1 MYFIVLHQSHL
12 LLSIIPITFQFFVS
26 SSKVSPEPV
35 SLTCFCSE
43 EKSFKIFFI
52 KFSSLQFM
60 LNFGQ
65 QEIGPHI
72 ILGFNL
78 LKVASP

>member
-43 EKSFKIFFI
+43 EKSFKYFFYKVFFI
-52 KFSSLQFM
+52 AVYAKLWTTRDWTTYYPGLF
-60 LNFGQ
+60 
-65 QEIGPHI
+65 IY
-72 ILGFNL
+72 
-78 LKVASP
+78 

>member
-1 MYFIVLHQSHL
+1 
-12 LLSIIPITFQFFVS
+12 
-26 SSKVSPEPV
+26 
-35 SLTCFCSE
+35 
-43 EKSFKIFFI
+43 
-52 KFSSLQFM
+52 LQFM

-72 ILGFNL
+72 PWAVHL